1 LLQIPLGSASII
13 EGTTMQD
20 VKPGAVGHAEMVVGT
35 NDTAPRVGTG
45 RIAVLAT
52 PVMINL
58 MEEAALACVE
68 HLLPEGKQ
76 SLGTRIDVTHIA
88 ATPIG
93 MRVRATAKVAEV
105 QGRKVLLEISA
116 FDEKDLIGE
125 GRHERVVVTVANF
138 QARIDDKARSR

>member
-1 LLQIPLGSASII
+1 MDDI
-13 EGTTMQD
+13 E
-20 VKPGAVGHAEMVVGT
+20 PGITGEAEMVVGT

-58 MEEAALACVE
+58 MEAAALAAIE
-68 HLLPEGKQ
+68 HLLPEGRQ
-76 SLGTRIDVTHIA
+76 SLGTRIDVTHVA

-93 MRVRATAKVAEV
+93 MKVVATATVREVDGRRVALDIAARDEV
-105 QGRKVLLEISA
+105 
-116 FDEKDLIGE
+116 DLIGE

-138 QARIDDKARSR
+138 DVRIREKAKLRR

>member
-1 LLQIPLGSASII
+1 
-13 EGTTMQD
+13 MQD
-20 VKPGAVGHAEMVVGT
+20 IQPGTVGHAEMVVGT

-58 MEEAALACVE
+58 MEEAALAAVE
-68 HLLPEGKQ
+68 HLLPEGRQ

-93 MRVRATAKVAEV
+93 MKVTATAKVVAV
-105 QGRKVLLEISA
+105 DGRKVLLEISA
-116 FDEKDLIGE
+116 RDEVDLIGE
-125 GRHERVVVTVANF
+125 GRHDRVVVTVANF
-138 QARIDDKARSR
+138 QSRIDAKAKR